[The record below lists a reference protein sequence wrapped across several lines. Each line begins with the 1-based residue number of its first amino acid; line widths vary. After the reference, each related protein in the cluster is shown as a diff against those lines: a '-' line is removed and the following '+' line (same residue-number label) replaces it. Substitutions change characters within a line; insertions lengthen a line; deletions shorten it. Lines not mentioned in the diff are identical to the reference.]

1 MDTTSSPEI
10 YTVSRLNLEARGL
23 LEGRFPLLWLEGEL
37 SNVSRPAS
45 GHLYFTLKD
54 EYAQIRAAMFKNR
67 NALLR
72 FTPKAGIQ
80 VLARCRV
87 SLYEAR
93 GDFQL
98 IIEHMEEAGE
108 GMLRRAFE
116 ALKQK
121 LLDEGLF
128 DDARKRPI
136 PSYPTAIGVITSPS
150 GAALQDV
157 LNVLARR
164 YPGLPVYVYPVNVQG
179 KEAAPSIVAALRK
192 ANLDKICDLLLLVRG
207 GGSIEDLWAF
217 NEESVARAI
226 ASSKPPIISGIGH
239 ETDFT
244 IADFVAD
251 LRAPT
256 PSAASELA
264 TPDAN
269 QLRYRLANELQALKR
284 IIENR
289 LATLRQK
296 LETLQS
302 RLDRQHPERH
312 LEQITQRLD
321 ELETRL
327 QHAGIRLIEKK
338 STRLQTLRA
347 RIWAQAPSHRLS
359 VQHARL
365 EHLRSALI
373 RHAEGAIQQKHQQ
386 LVTLARTLEAVSPLA
401 TLQRGYALA
410 LKPNSLTPIS
420 NAADLQA
427 GELIEV
433 RLARGRVLCQVNK
446 VET

>member
-1 MDTTSSPEI
+1 MDTTPSPEI

-23 LEGRFPLLWLEGEL
+23 LEGRFPLLWVEGEL

-67 NALLR
+67 NSLLR
-72 FTPKAGIQ
+72 FAPKAGIQ

-128 DDARKRPI
+128 DDARKHPI
-136 PSYPTAIGVITSPS
+136 PSYPTAVGVITSPS

-192 ANLDKICDLLLLVRG
+192 ANLDKRCDLLLLVRG

-226 ASSKPPIISGIGH
+226 ASSKLPVISGIGH

-256 PSAASELA
+256 PSAAAELA

-284 IIENR
+284 IMENR
-289 LATLRQK
+289 LAALKQK
-296 LETLQS
+296 LETLQR

-312 LEQITQRLD
+312 LEQFTQRLD

-327 QHAGIRLIEKK
+327 QRAGIRLIEKK
-338 STRLQTLRA
+338 STKLQTLKA
-347 RIWAQAPSHRLS
+347 RLWAQAPSHRLTA
-359 VQHARL
+359 QHTRL

-373 RHAEGAIQQKHQQ
+373 RHAESAVQQKSQQ
-386 LVTLARTLEAVSPLA
+386 LATLVRTLEAVSPLA

-427 GELIEV
+427 GELIEI
-433 RLARGRVLCQVNK
+433 RLARGRLLCQVKK